1 MTRSST
7 SLRCCAALLLAPA
20 LFTCSLDPRARSA
33 AGLVELQSKWRTSE
47 ADEPTLFWQVFT
59 PHAPAE
65 RAGHARREYAT
76 FASAMAG
83 EARDRES
90 APPPR
95 PPGLERVRLERET
108 PRPSNLANSGFYI
121 QTGFRDVKLHLNDV
135 QLTAE
140 TLSPAE
146 RFFPAPAQAWRDSA
160 NRLRVELSGPAISP
174 ANPRFFLA
182 ARDRLDQLRG
192 ARRRMNGESK
202 VSLAG
207 PALVYVLEADQ
218 HAQLNETPRD
228 YSPPPENAF
237 LITAPTF
244 NGSIFSALTRQPLL
258 YEWNIDA
265 QQIPEFSLAL
275 YAFGLRSPSRAYW
288 NGVLI
293 GSNGDAHNP
302 QAADYDRLIVY
313 EITAD
318 QIRTDGPNQLR
329 IVFDPTPTGWFP
341 GPRSAD
347 LQIMPSPAAYRRAVI
362 DETPRLVVAAA
373 QALIGLVFILLFSRR
388 LSLNEYLLFGLYS
401 LNIGVYF
408 FFTGQARYWFF
419 DEFQT
424 MKLAEYTSLWLAGPL
439 TLAFLRAHFPRQGF
453 LMERIA
459 DIGLALYAVAIV
471 YGLAGIYWDPSLLNI
486 ILSLYERLLPLWAVN
501 FALCGMILAPHLY
514 SYAFRVARRFVPAL
528 AGVAESILEP
538 LVVQARNRWN
548 GWLERAPAFAAQRLK
563 SAPAP
568 LNERAIDASA
578 DAWLLLIGVCAMA
591 AAAYYDVMVL
601 SGVAPGPQVS
611 PLATFVLTFMVTGA
625 LASRLAGMRRSL
637 EEKNETLLRMD
648 ELRDEFLVSAS
659 HELRTPLSGVV
670 GVAESLR
677 DGRFGAL
684 TIPAREQ
691 ANLIVSSGRRLY
703 TLVNDLLDFN
713 RIKHGNLKLHIRP
726 VSLFDALETA
736 FQLTRPLA
744 PAQNLTLINATPDSL
759 PPAAADEERLQQ
771 ILINLLTNAL
781 KFADHGEIRARAAA
795 AGAFLQVS
803 IEDDGAGVPAA
814 LRDRIFDTFEESPA
828 VRMQGGL
835 GIGLSITRK
844 LVELHGG
851 RIWYEA
857 LESGGSRF
865 SFSLPVFFPGVHGAI
880 EESDWNALIGG
891 AASRSAP
898 GAPATPGA
906 SAETSPP
913 ASAEGRTLRAL
924 AVDDEPVVRRVLT
937 SYLASIDCAV
947 EETATGQ
954 RALELIRAGEKFD
967 IILIDA
973 MLPHMSGYE
982 LCRQIRAEPAAAAAP
997 IIMLT
1002 ARSRMTEM
1010 LADLDHGAND
1020 FIAKPFT
1027 RQELLARVDFHLKL
1041 ARTTN
1046 SLRQLNENLE
1056 QLVEDRTH
1064 ETVMALAELTRRE
1077 KEIMGELNLARAIQE
1092 GALPPRRMEHERFR
1106 TTAYY
1111 RAMNKVGGDFY
1122 DIVPLPGDRTAVLVA
1137 DCSGHGVPAALVF
1150 AMARMSFDDAFRSY
1164 TSPIDVFESVNK
1176 ALNRSVI
1183 THDYLTCFLLVF
1195 ESDGVFRYSTAA
1207 HRNPFVL
1214 RRRENCVDSL
1224 QIEGM
1229 FLGAMDDSPGF
1240 YEERVDR
1247 LRPGDRVLLFTDG
1260 IVEQRDAHGAPFG
1273 MDRLKRL
1280 LGATADLDFDLA
1292 MEEIL
1297 REWRAHA
1304 ADAAPGDDVTLL
1316 LLEWYG

>member
-7 SLRCCAALLLAPA
+7 SLRYGAVLLLTPA
-20 LFTCSLDPRARSA
+20 LFACSLDLPARTA
-33 AGLVELQSKWRTSE
+33 DGLVELQSNWRSSD
-47 ADEPTLFWQVFT
+47 ADESIPFWQVFT
-59 PHAPAE
+59 PDAPAE

-76 FASAMAG
+76 FASAIVG
-83 EARDRES
+83 DARARNAAPALSRSGPES
-90 APPPR
+90 I
-95 PPGLERVRLERET
+95 RLERET
-108 PRPSNLANSGFYI
+108 PRPTNLADSGFYV
-121 QTGFRDVKLHLNDV
+121 QTGFRDLKLFLNDAPLSV
-135 QLTAE
+135 E
-140 TLSPAE
+140 TLSPTE
-146 RFFPAPAQAWRDSA
+146 RFFAAPAGAWRA
-160 NRLRVELSGPAISP
+160 TENRVRVELSGPAIAP
-174 ANPRFFLA
+174 ASPRFFLA
-182 ARDRLDQLRG
+182 ARDRVDELRL
-192 ARRRMNGESK
+192 AQRRIDTERK
-202 VSLAG
+202 LSLAG
-207 PALVYVLEADQ
+207 PALVRILEADEL
-218 HAQLNETPRD
+218 AQLQANPAA
-228 YSPPPENAF
+228 YAPPPENAF

-244 NGSIFSALTRQPLL
+244 NGSIFSALTRRPLL
-258 YEWNIDA
+258 YEWNISA
-265 QQIPEFSLAL
+265 PQKPEFSLAL
-275 YAFGLRSPSRAYW
+275 YAFGLRSTSRAYW
-288 NGVLI
+288 NGALI
-293 GSNGDAHNP
+293 GRNGDPHDP

-313 EITAD
+313 EIPAD
-318 QIRTDGPNQLR
+318 QIRTNAPNQLR

-347 LQIMPSPAAYRRAVI
+347 LQIMPSPAAYRHAVI

-453 LMERIA
+453 LLERIA
-459 DIGLALYAVAIV
+459 DIGLVLYGVAIV
-471 YGLAGIYWDPSLLNI
+471 HGLIGIYWDSSLLNI
-486 ILSLYERLLPLWAVN
+486 ILSLYAQLLPLWAVN

-514 SYAFRVARRFVPAL
+514 SYAFRGARRFAPAL
-528 AGVAESILEP
+528 ASFAESKLEP
-538 LVVQARNRWN
+538 RVVQARQRWN
-548 GWLERAPAFAAQRLK
+548 EWLERTPAFAAQRLK

-568 LNERAIDASA
+568 LIERAAEASA

-601 SGVAPGPQVS
+601 SGIVPGPQIS

-659 HELRTPLSGVV
+659 YELRTPLSGVV

-713 RIKHGNLKLHIRP
+713 RIKHGNLKLRIRP

-744 PAQNLTLINATPDSL
+744 PAHKLTLINATPDSL

-771 ILINLLTNAL
+771 ILINLLSNAL

-803 IEDDGAGVPAA
+803 IEDDGAGVPPA
-814 LRDRIFDTFEESPA
+814 LRERIFDTFEESPA

-891 AASRSAP
+891 GAGRA
-898 GAPATPGA
+898 APAAPVDPTEPA
-906 SAETSPP
+906 PA
-913 ASAEGRTLRAL
+913 ASAEGRALRAL

-954 RALELIRAGEKFD
+954 RALELVRAGEKFD

-982 LCRQIRAEPAAAAAP
+982 LCRQIRAEPAAAGAP

-1092 GALPPRRMEHERFR
+1092 GALPPRRMDHERFR

-1195 ESDGVFRYSTAA
+1195 EADGVFRYSTAA

-1214 RRRENCVDSL
+1214 RRQENRVDSL

-1247 LRPGDRVLLFTDG
+1247 VRPGDRVLLFTDG
-1260 IVEQRDAHGAPFG
+1260 IVEQRDAGGAPFG
-1273 MDRLKRL
+1273 MERLKRL

-1297 REWRAHA
+1297 RDWRAHA
-1304 ADAAPGDDVTLL
+1304 ADAPPGDDVTLL